1 MRIRTITRGAAV
13 FGAFV
18 FSAFVLSAGAAATE
32 RQDPHDLARSLFK
45 QLVEIKTTESGLG
58 STPAAEAM
66 AQRLREGG
74 FAPEDVQV
82 VGPGGRKQNLVA
94 HLKGTGRKR
103 PVLLIGHLDVVE
115 ARREEWTVD
124 PFVFLEK
131 DGYFYGRGTQDMK
144 DGVAIMVTTL
154 LRYRSEGYRPERDII
169 LALTADEEGGTA
181 NGVDWLLKNR
191 RDLVDAEFVLNHDGG
206 GVTLENGRAVQVDLT
221 ASEKV
226 YADFDLTVTNPG
238 GHSSVPPRENAI
250 YSLARAL
257 DRISAHDFAFELNNV
272 TRAYFERVAK
282 RTDGARAATIRG
294 ILQTPPDAAALKQLS
309 DDPIDNAIVRTTCV
323 ATRLEGGHA
332 NNALPQ
338 TARANVNCRILPG
351 HSPEEVRQELVQ
363 VVADP
368 AVKVRYNNFLTAQLD
383 EVAPNVRGYAPPPLR
398 PDVLKPLEKIAVKM
412 WPGAPVVPSMAVGAS
427 DSIYTNAA
435 GLPTYLV
442 SGSALAHDDF
452 RAHGQD
458 ERLGVQS
465 FYNSVDFFY
474 DYLKAVVSY
483 K

>member
-1 MRIRTITRGAAV
+1 MRIRIVAAV
-13 FGAFV
+13 AALVFG
-18 FSAFVLSAGAAATE
+18 SAAAAAD
-32 RQDPHDLARSLFK
+32 RQDPHQLARGLFK
-45 QLVEIKTTESGLG
+45 QLIEIKTTESGEG

-74 FAPEDVQV
+74 FAAEDVQV

-94 HLKGTGRKR
+94 RLRGTGRKP

-115 ARREEWTVD
+115 ALREDWTVD

-144 DGVAIMVTTL
+144 DGVAIMMTTL
-154 LRYRSEGYRPERDII
+154 LRYRAEGYRPDRDII

-206 GVTLENGRAVQVDLT
+206 GVMVDNGRVVQVDLT

-226 YADFDLTVTNPG
+226 YADFDLIATNPG

-250 YSLARAL
+250 YSLTRAL
-257 DRISAHDFAFELNNV
+257 DRIANYDFPFELNNV
-272 TRAYFERVAK
+272 ARAYLQHMAK
-282 RTDGARAATIRG
+282 SADPAQAGVLRG
-294 ILQTPPDAAALKQLS
+294 VLQTPPDPQALKRIS
-309 DDPIDNAIVRTTCV
+309 EDAIYNALVRTTCV
-323 ATRLEGGHA
+323 ATRLYGGHA

-338 TARANVNCRILPG
+338 SARANVNCRILPG
-351 HSPEEVRQELVQ
+351 HSPEEVRQELVK

-368 AVKVRYNNFLTAQLD
+368 AVKVRYYDFVTEQFED
-383 EVAPNVRGYAPPPLR
+383 VAPNVRGYAPPPLR
-398 PDVLKPLEKIAVKM
+398 PDVLKPLERIAAKM
-412 WPGAPVVPSMAVGAS
+412 WPGAPVAPAMAVGAS

-435 GLPTYLV
+435 GMPTYMV
-442 SGSALAHDDF
+442 SGSALPRDDF

-458 ERLGVQS
+458 ERLGVEA
-465 FYNSVDFFY
+465 FYNAVDFFY
-474 DYLKAVVSY
+474 EYLKAVVSY

>member
-1 MRIRTITRGAAV
+1 MRVRV
-13 FGAFV
+13 
-18 FSAFVLSAGAAATE
+18 AAAAAAIALSSMAVAAAD
-32 RQDPHDLARSLFK
+32 RQDPHELARGLFK

-74 FAPEDVQV
+74 FAAEDVQV

-94 HLKGTGRKR
+94 RLKGNGRKR

-154 LRYRSEGYRPERDII
+154 LRYRSEGYRPDRDII

-206 GVTLENGRAVQVDLT
+206 GVTLEKGRAVQVDLT
-221 ASEKV
+221 ASEKG

-272 TRAYFERVAK
+272 TRAYFEHVAK
-282 RTDGARAATIRG
+282 RSDAERAATIRG
-294 ILQTPPDAAALKQLS
+294 VLQTPPDAAALQQLS
-309 DDPIDNAIVRTTCV
+309 EDPIDNAIVRTTCV

-368 AVKVRYNNFLTAQLD
+368 AVKVRYYNFLTEKLD
-383 EVAPNVRGYAPPPLR
+383 EVAPNVRGYPPPPLR
-398 PDVLKPLEKIAVKM
+398 PDVLKPLEKMAGKM

-427 DSIYTNAA
+427 DSVYTNAA
-435 GLPTYLV
+435 GLPTYMV
-442 SGSALAHDDF
+442 SGSALARDDF

-458 ERLGVQS
+458 ERIGVQS
-465 FYNSVDFFY
+465 FYKSVDFFY

-483 K
+483 R

>member
-1 MRIRTITRGAAV
+1 MTIRLAAAV
-13 FGAFV
+13 AASVCSLAFGW
-18 FSAFVLSAGAAATE
+18 AAAAE
-32 RQDPHDLARSLFK
+32 PQDPHQLARALFK

-74 FAPEDVQV
+74 FAAEDIHI

-94 HLKGTGRKR
+94 RLKGTGRKR

-115 ARREEWTVD
+115 ALREDWSVD

-144 DGVAIMVTTL
+144 DGDAIMMTTL
-154 LRYRSEGYRPERDII
+154 LRYRAEGYKPDRDII
-169 LALTADEEGGTA
+169 LALTADEEGSNA

-191 RDLVDAEFVLNHDGG
+191 RELVDAEFVLNHDGG
-206 GVTLENGRAVQVDLT
+206 GVMLEDGRAVQVDLT

-257 DRISAHDFAFELNNV
+257 DRVSSHDFAFELNNV
-272 TRAYFERVAK
+272 TRAYFEHMAK
-282 RTDGARAATIRG
+282 HTDAPRAAILHG
-294 ILQTPPDAAALKQLS
+294 ILQSPPDADALKQIS
-309 DDPIDNAIVRTTCV
+309 EDPIYNAVVRTTCV
-323 ATRLEGGHA
+323 ATRLSGGHA

-363 VVADP
+363 VIADQT
-368 AVKVRYNNFLTAQLD
+368 VKVRYYNFLTEQLD

-398 PDVLKPLEKIAVKM
+398 ADVLKPLERIAAKM
-412 WPGAPVVPSMAVGAS
+412 WPNASVVPAMAVGAS

-435 GLPTYLV
+435 GLPTYMV
-442 SGSALAHDDF
+442 SGTALPREDF

-458 ERLGVQS
+458 ERLGVQA
-465 FYNSVDFFY
+465 FYNAVDFFY

>member
-1 MRIRTITRGAAV
+1 MRARTVAAV
-13 FGAFV
+13 AAVV
-18 FSAFVLSAGAAATE
+18 FASATAAAAAD
-32 RQDPHDLARSLFK
+32 RQDPHQLARALFK
-45 QLVEIKTTESGLG
+45 QLIEIKTTESQDG

-74 FAPEDVQV
+74 FAEEDIHV
-82 VGPGGRKQNLVA
+82 VGPGGRKQNMVVR
-94 HLKGTGRKR
+94 LKGTGRKR

-124 PFVFLEK
+124 PFQFLEK

-144 DGVAIMVTTL
+144 DGDAIMMATL
-154 LRYRSEGYRPERDII
+154 LRFRSEGYRPDRDII
-169 LALTADEEGGTA
+169 LALTADEEGGNA
-181 NGVDWLLKNR
+181 NGVDWLLQNR
-191 RDLVDAEFVLNHDGG
+191 RDLIDAEFVLNHDGG
-206 GVTLENGRAVQVDLT
+206 GVSLENGRGVQVDLT

-238 GHSSVPPRENAI
+238 GHSSAPPRENAI

-257 DRISAHDFAFELNNV
+257 DRVAGHVFAFELNNV
-272 TRAYFERVAK
+272 TRAYFEQVAK
-282 RTDGARAATIRG
+282 RSDATRAGVIRG
-294 ILQTPPDAAALKQLS
+294 ILQTPPDAQALKTLAE
-309 DDPIDNAIVRTTCV
+309 DPVDNAIVRTTCV
-323 ATRLEGGHA
+323 ATRLSGGHA

-363 VVADP
+363 AIGEP
-368 AVKVRYNNFLTAQLD
+368 SVKVRYYNFLTEQLED
-383 EVAPNVRGYAPPPLR
+383 VAPNVRGYAPPPLR
-398 PDVLKPLEKIAVKM
+398 ADVLKPLQKIAAKM
-412 WPGAPVVPSMAVGAS
+412 WPGAPVVPSMSVGAS

-435 GLPTYLV
+435 GLPTYMV
-442 SGSALAHDDF
+442 SGSGLARDDI

-458 ERLGVQS
+458 ERMGVQS

-483 K
+483 R

>member
-1 MRIRTITRGAAV
+1 MTIRLAAAV
-13 FGAFV
+13 AASVCSLAFGW
-18 FSAFVLSAGAAATE
+18 AAAAE
-32 RQDPHDLARSLFK
+32 PQDPHQLARALFK

-74 FAPEDVQV
+74 FAAEDIHI

-94 HLKGTGRKR
+94 RLKGTGRKR

-115 ARREEWTVD
+115 ALREDWTVD

-144 DGVAIMVTTL
+144 DGIAVMMTTL
-154 LRYRSEGYRPERDII
+154 LRYRAEGYKPDRDII
-169 LALTADEEGGTA
+169 LALTADEEGSNA

-206 GVTLENGRAVQVDLT
+206 GVMLEDGRAVQVDLT

-257 DRISAHDFAFELNNV
+257 DRVSSHDFAFELNNV
-272 TRAYFERVAK
+272 TRAYFEHMAK
-282 RTDGARAATIRG
+282 HTDAPPAASLHG
-294 ILQTPPDAAALKQLS
+294 ILQSPPDADALKQIS
-309 DDPIDNAIVRTTCV
+309 EDPIYNAVVRTTCV
-323 ATRLEGGHA
+323 ATRLSGGHA

-363 VVADP
+363 VIADQT
-368 AVKVRYNNFLTAQLD
+368 VKVRYYNFLTEQLD

-398 PDVLKPLEKIAVKM
+398 ADVLKPLERIAAKM
-412 WPGAPVVPSMAVGAS
+412 WPNASVVPAMAVGAS

-435 GLPTYLV
+435 GLPTYMV
-442 SGSALAHDDF
+442 SGTALPREDF

-458 ERLGVQS
+458 ERLGVQA
-465 FYNSVDFFY
+465 FYNAVDFFY

>member
-1 MRIRTITRGAAV
+1 MRIRIVAAV
-13 FGAFV
+13 AAIV
-18 FSAFVLSAGAAATE
+18 FCWTAAAAD
-32 RQDPHDLARSLFK
+32 RQDPHELARSLFK
-45 QLVEIKTTESGLG
+45 QLVEIKTSESGVG

-74 FAPEDVQV
+74 FAAEDVQV

-94 HLKGTGRKR
+94 RLKGTGRKR

-144 DGVAIMVTTL
+144 DGVAIMVATL
-154 LRYRSEGYRPERDII
+154 LRYRAEGYRPDRDII
-169 LALTADEEGGTA
+169 LALTADEESGTA

-206 GVTLENGRAVQVDLT
+206 GVTLENGRAVQIDLT
-221 ASEKV
+221 ASEKG

-238 GHSSVPPRENAI
+238 GHSSVPPHENAI

-282 RTDGARAATIRG
+282 RTDAARTATIRG
-294 ILQTPPDAAALKQLS
+294 ILQTPPDPAAVKQLS
-309 DDPIDNAIVRTTCV
+309 EDAIDNAIVRTTCV
-323 ATRLEGGHA
+323 ATRLNGGHA

-351 HSPEEVRQELVQ
+351 HSAEEVRQELVQ

-368 AVKVRYNNFLTAQLD
+368 SVKVRYYNFLTEKLED
-383 EVAPNVRGYAPPPLR
+383 VAPNVGGYAPPPLR
-398 PDVLKPLEKIAVKM
+398 PDVLKPLEKIAAKM

-435 GLPTYLV
+435 GLPTYMV
-442 SGSALAHDDF
+442 SGSALARDDF

-465 FYNSVDFFY
+465 FYTSVDFFY

-483 K
+483 R

>member
-1 MRIRTITRGAAV
+1 MRIRV
-13 FGAFV
+13 
-18 FSAFVLSAGAAATE
+18 GAAAAAIVCSWGFGSAAAAAD
-32 RQDPHDLARSLFK
+32 RQDPHQLARALFK
-45 QLVEIKTTESGLG
+45 QLVEIKTTESALG

-74 FAPEDVQV
+74 FAAEDVQV
-82 VGPGGRKQNLVA
+82 VGPGERKQNLVVR
-94 HLKGTGRKR
+94 LKGKGRKR

-115 ARREEWTVD
+115 ALREDWSVD

-144 DGVAIMVTTL
+144 DGIAIMMTTL
-154 LRYRSEGYRPERDII
+154 LRYRAEGYKPDRDII
-169 LALTADEEGGTA
+169 LALTADEEGGNA

-191 RDLVDAEFVLNHDGG
+191 RELVDAEFVLNHDGG
-206 GVTLENGRAVQVDLT
+206 GVILENGKAVQVDLT

-250 YSLARAL
+250 YTLARAL
-257 DRISAHDFAFELNNV
+257 DRVSSHDFAFELNNV

-282 RTDGARAATIRG
+282 RSDATHADVLRG
-294 ILQTPPDAAALKQLS
+294 ILQTPPDPQALQQIS
-309 DDPIDNAIVRTTCV
+309 QDAIYNAIVRTTCV
-323 ATRLEGGHA
+323 ATRLSGGHA

-368 AVKVRYNNFLTAQLD
+368 TVKVRYYNFLTEQLD

-398 PDVLKPLEKIAVKM
+398 PDVLKPLEKIAAKM
-412 WPGAPVVPSMAVGAS
+412 WPGAPIVPSMAVGAS

-435 GLPTYLV
+435 GLPTYMV
-442 SGSALAHDDF
+442 SGSALARDDV

-458 ERLGVQS
+458 ERLSVQS
-465 FYNSVDFFY
+465 FYDGVDFY
-474 DYLKAVVSY
+474 YEYLKAVVSY
-483 K
+483 R

>member
-1 MRIRTITRGAAV
+1 MAV
-13 FGAFV
+13 
-18 FSAFVLSAGAAATE
+18 AAAD
-32 RQDPHDLARSLFK
+32 RQDPHELARGLFK

-74 FAPEDVQV
+74 FAAEDVQV

-94 HLKGTGRKR
+94 RLKGNGRKR

-154 LRYRSEGYRPERDII
+154 LRYRSEGYRPDRDII

-206 GVTLENGRAVQVDLT
+206 GVTLEKGRAVQVDLT
-221 ASEKV
+221 ASEKG

-272 TRAYFERVAK
+272 TRAYFEHVAK
-282 RTDGARAATIRG
+282 RSYAERAATIRG
-294 ILQTPPDAAALKQLS
+294 VLQTPPDAAALQQLS
-309 DDPIDNAIVRTTCV
+309 EDPIDNAIVRTTCV

-368 AVKVRYNNFLTAQLD
+368 AVKVRYYNFLTEKLD

-398 PDVLKPLEKIAVKM
+398 PDVLKPLEKMAGKM

-427 DSIYTNAA
+427 DSVYTNAA
-435 GLPTYLV
+435 GLPTYMV
-442 SGSALAHDDF
+442 SGSALARDDF

-458 ERLGVQS
+458 ERIGVQS
-465 FYNSVDFFY
+465 FYKSVDFFY

-483 K
+483 R

>member
-1 MRIRTITRGAAV
+1 MRVRTTAAAAALALV
-13 FGAFV
+13 FGT
-18 FSAFVLSAGAAATE
+18 GAAAAAD
-32 RQDPHDLARSLFK
+32 RQDPHQLARELFK
-45 QLVEIKTTESGLG
+45 QLVEIKTTESGTG

-74 FAPEDVQV
+74 FAAEDVQV

-94 HLKGTGRKR
+94 RLKGNGRKR

-154 LRYRSEGYRPERDII
+154 LRYRSEGYRPDRDII

-191 RDLVDAEFVLNHDGG
+191 RDLIDAEFVLNHDGG
-206 GVTLENGRAVQVDLT
+206 GVTLENGRAVQIDLT
-221 ASEKV
+221 ASEKG
-226 YADFDLTVTNPG
+226 YADFALTVTNPG

-272 TRAYFERVAK
+272 TRAYFEHVAK
-282 RTDGARAATIRG
+282 RSDAEHAATIRG
-294 ILQTPPDAAALKQLS
+294 VLQSPPDAAAVQQLS
-309 DDPIDNAIVRTTCV
+309 ADPIDNAIVRTTCV

-368 AVKVRYNNFLTAQLD
+368 AVQVRYYNFLTENLD
-383 EVAPNVRGYAPPPLR
+383 EVAPNARGYAPPPLR
-398 PDVLKPLEKIAVKM
+398 PDVLKPLEKIAAKL

-435 GLPTYLV
+435 GLPTYMV
-442 SGSALAHDDF
+442 SGSALARDDF

-465 FYNSVDFFY
+465 FYKGVDFY
-474 DYLKAVVSY
+474 YEYLKAVVSY
-483 K
+483 R

>member
-1 MRIRTITRGAAV
+1 MRIPTVAAV
-13 FGAFV
+13 AAILFGAT
-18 FSAFVLSAGAAATE
+18 AAAAD
-32 RQDPHDLARSLFK
+32 RQDPHELARALFK
-45 QLVEIKTTESGLG
+45 QLIEIKTTESALG

-74 FAPEDVQV
+74 FAAADVQV

-94 HLKGTGRKR
+94 RLKGTGRKR

-144 DGVAIMVTTL
+144 DGVAVMVTTL
-154 LRYRSEGYRPERDII
+154 LRYRAEGYRPDRDII
-169 LALTADEEGGTA
+169 LALTADEESGTA

-221 ASEKV
+221 ASEKG

-238 GHSSVPPRENAI
+238 GHSSAPPRENAI

-257 DRISAHDFAFELNNV
+257 DRIAEHDFAFELNNV
-272 TRAYFERVAK
+272 TRAYFEHVAK
-282 RTDGARAATIRG
+282 RAEAANAAAIRG

-309 DDPIDNAIVRTTCV
+309 EDPIDNAIFRTTCV
-323 ATRLEGGHA
+323 ATRLDGGHA

-351 HSPEEVRQELVQ
+351 HSAEEVRQELVQ

-368 AVKVRYNNFLTAQLD
+368 SVKVRYYNFLTEKLD
-383 EVAPNVRGYAPPPLR
+383 AVAPDARGYAPPPPR
-398 PDVLKPLEKIAVKM
+398 PDVVKPLEKIAAKM

-427 DSIYTNAA
+427 DSVYTNAA
-435 GLPTYLV
+435 GLPTYMV
-442 SGSALAHDDF
+442 SGSALARDDF

-458 ERLGVQS
+458 ERIGVQS
-465 FYNSVDFFY
+465 FYRSVDFFY

-483 K
+483 R

>member
-1 MRIRTITRGAAV
+1 MRIRIGVAGAAIV
-13 FGAFV
+13 CGLAFG
-18 FSAFVLSAGAAATE
+18 SAGAAAD
-32 RQDPHDLARSLFK
+32 RQDPHQLARALFK
-45 QLVEIKTTESGLG
+45 QLVEIKSTESGDG

-74 FAPEDVQV
+74 FAAEDIHV
-82 VGPGGRKQNLVA
+82 VGPGGRKQNMVVR
-94 HLKGTGRKR
+94 LKGTGRKR

-124 PFVFLEK
+124 PFQFLEK

-144 DGVAIMVTTL
+144 DGDAIMMTTL
-154 LRYRSEGYRPERDII
+154 LRFRSEGYRPDRDII
-169 LALTADEEGGTA
+169 LALTADEEGSNA

-206 GVTLENGRAVQVDLT
+206 GVSLENGHVVRVDLT
-221 ASEKV
+221 ASEKG

-250 YSLARAL
+250 YSLAHAL
-257 DRISAHDFAFELNNV
+257 DRVAEHAFAFELNNV
-272 TRAYFERVAK
+272 TRAYFEQVAK
-282 RTDGARAATIRG
+282 RSDATRAGVIHG
-294 ILQTPPDAAALKQLS
+294 ILQTPPDAQALKQLAE
-309 DDPIDNAIVRTTCV
+309 DPIDNAIVRTTCV
-323 ATRLEGGHA
+323 ATRLSGGHA

-363 VVADP
+363 AIGDHS
-368 AVKVRYNNFLTAQLD
+368 VKVRYYNFLTEQLE
-383 EVAPNVRGYAPPPLR
+383 EVAPNVSGYAPPPLR
-398 PDVLKPLEKIAVKM
+398 PDVLKPLQKIAAKM

-435 GLPTYLV
+435 GMPTYMV
-442 SGSALAHDDF
+442 SGSALARDDI

-458 ERLGVQS
+458 ERMSVQS
-465 FYNSVDFFY
+465 FYDSVDFFY

-483 K
+483 R

>member
-1 MRIRTITRGAAV
+1 MRIPAVAVVAAIV
-13 FGAFV
+13 FG
-18 FSAFVLSAGAAATE
+18 STAAAAD
-32 RQDPHDLARSLFK
+32 RQDPHQLARGLFK
-45 QLVEIKTTESGLG
+45 QLIEIPTTESGAG

-74 FAPEDVQV
+74 FAAEDVHV
-82 VGPGGRKQNLVA
+82 VGPGGRKQNLVVR
-94 HLKGTGRKR
+94 LKGTARKR

-115 ARREEWTVD
+115 ALREDWTVD

-144 DGVAIMVTTL
+144 DGLAIMMTTL
-154 LRYRSEGYRPERDII
+154 LRYRAEGYRPDRDII

-191 RDLVDAEFVLNHDGG
+191 RELVDAEFVLNHDGG
-206 GVTLENGRAVQVDLT
+206 GVMMDNGRVVQVDLT

-226 YADFDLTVTNPG
+226 YADFDLIATNPG

-250 YSLARAL
+250 YSLTRAL
-257 DRISAHDFAFELNNV
+257 DRIANYDFAFELNNV
-272 TRAYFERVAK
+272 ARAYLQHMVKNA
-282 RTDGARAATIRG
+282 DAVQASVLRG
-294 ILQTPPDAAALKQLS
+294 VLQTPPDSQALKQIS
-309 DDPIDNAIVRTTCV
+309 ADAIYNALVRTTCV
-323 ATRLEGGHA
+323 ATRLYGGHA

-368 AVKVRYNNFLTAQLD
+368 SVKVRYYNFVTEQFED
-383 EVAPNVRGYAPPPLR
+383 VAPNVRGYAPPPLR
-398 PDVLKPLEKIAVKM
+398 PDVLKPLERIAAKM
-412 WPGAPVVPSMAVGAS
+412 WPGAPVVPAMAVGAS

-435 GLPTYLV
+435 GLPTYMV
-442 SGSALAHDDF
+442 SGSALPRDDF

-458 ERLGVQS
+458 ERLGVQA
-465 FYNSVDFFY
+465 FYNGVDFFY
-474 DYLKAVVSY
+474 EYLKAVVSY
-483 K
+483 R

>member
-1 MRIRTITRGAAV
+1 MRIHAVAAV
-13 FGAFV
+13 AALV
-18 FSAFVLSAGAAATE
+18 CASTAAAAE
-32 RQDPHDLARSLFK
+32 RQDPHQLARDLFK
-45 QLVEIKTTESGLG
+45 QLIEIKTTESALG

-74 FAPEDVQV
+74 FAAEDVQV

-94 HLKGTGRKR
+94 RLKGTGRKR

-115 ARREEWTVD
+115 ALREDWTVD

-144 DGVAIMVTTL
+144 DGVAVMMTTL
-154 LRYRSEGYRPERDII
+154 LRYRAEGYKPDRDII

-191 RDLVDAEFVLNHDGG
+191 RDLVDADFVLNHDGG
-206 GVTLENGRAVQVDLT
+206 GVMLEDGRAVQVDLT

-257 DRISAHDFAFELNNV
+257 DRVSSHDFAFELNNV
-272 TRAYFERVAK
+272 TRAYFEHMAK
-282 RTDGARAATIRG
+282 HTDAARAATLRG
-294 ILQTPPDAAALKQLS
+294 LLQTPPDAEALKQIS
-309 DDPIDNAIVRTTCV
+309 EDPIYNAVVRTTCV
-323 ATRLEGGHA
+323 ATRLSGGHA

-368 AVKVRYNNFLTAQLD
+368 TVRVRYYNFLTEQLD

-398 PDVLKPLEKIAVKM
+398 PDVLKPLERIAGKM
-412 WPGAPVVPSMAVGAS
+412 WPGASVVPAMAVGAS

-435 GLPTYLV
+435 GLPTYMV
-442 SGSALAHDDF
+442 SGTALPREDF

-458 ERLGVQS
+458 ERLGVQA
-465 FYNSVDFFY
+465 FYNAVDFFY
-474 DYLKAVVSY
+474 EYLRAVVSY
-483 K
+483 R

>member
-1 MRIRTITRGAAV
+1 MSIRVDAV
-13 FGAFV
+13 
-18 FSAFVLSAGAAATE
+18 AAAIAFSLVLGSAAAAD
-32 RQDPHDLARSLFK
+32 RQDPHQLARALFK
-45 QLVEIKTTESGLG
+45 QLVEIPTTESGAG

-74 FAPEDVQV
+74 FAAQDVQV
-82 VGPGGRKQNLVA
+82 VGPGGRKQNMVVR
-94 HLKGTGRKR
+94 LKGTGRKR

-115 ARREEWTVD
+115 ARREEWSVD
-124 PFVFLEK
+124 PFQFLEK

-144 DGVAIMVTTL
+144 DGVAIMMTTL
-154 LRYRSEGYRPERDII
+154 LRYRSEGYRPDRDII

-221 ASEKV
+221 ASEKG
-226 YADFDLTVTNPG
+226 YADFDLMVTNPG
-238 GHSSVPPRENAI
+238 GHSSAPPAQNAI

-257 DRISAHDFAFELNNV
+257 DRVSEHVFAFELNNV
-272 TRAYFERVAK
+272 TRAYFERVAQSS
-282 RTDGARAATIRG
+282 DAARAAAIRG
-294 ILQTPPDAAALKQLS
+294 ILKTPPDPQALQTIS
-309 DDPIDNAIVRTTCV
+309 ADPIDNAIVRTTCV
-323 ATRLEGGHA
+323 ATRLYGGHA

-363 VVADP
+363 AIADP
-368 AVKVRYNNFLTAQLD
+368 SVKVRYYNFLTEQFE
-383 EVAPNVRGYAPPPLR
+383 EVAPDVRGYTPPPLR
-398 PDVLKPLEKIAVKM
+398 PDVLKPLEKLAAKM

-435 GLPTYLV
+435 GLPTYMV
-442 SGSALAHDDF
+442 SGSALGRDDF

-458 ERLGVQS
+458 ERLSTQS
-465 FYNSVDFFY
+465 FYDSVDFFY
-474 DYLKAVVSY
+474 RYLKAVVSY
-483 K
+483 R

>member
-1 MRIRTITRGAAV
+1 MRMPAVAVVAAIV
-13 FGAFV
+13 FG
-18 FSAFVLSAGAAATE
+18 STAAAAD
-32 RQDPHDLARSLFK
+32 RQDPHQLARALFK
-45 QLVEIKTTESGLG
+45 QLIEIPTTESGAG

-74 FAPEDVQV
+74 FAAEDVHV
-82 VGPGGRKQNLVA
+82 VGPGGRKQNLVVR
-94 HLKGTGRKR
+94 LKGTGRKR

-115 ARREEWTVD
+115 ALREDWTVD

-144 DGVAIMVTTL
+144 DGIAIMMTTL
-154 LRYRSEGYRPERDII
+154 LRYRAEGYRPDRDII

-206 GVTLENGRAVQVDLT
+206 GVILDDGKVVQVDLT

-238 GHSSVPPRENAI
+238 GHSSAPPRENAI

-257 DRISAHDFAFELNNV
+257 DRVSSYDFPFELNNV
-272 TRAYFERVAK
+272 TRAYFERVAQ
-282 RTDGARAATIRG
+282 RSDAAHASVIRG
-294 ILQTPPDAAALKQLS
+294 VLQTPPDPAALKEIAG
-309 DDPIDNAIVRTTCV
+309 DPIYNAIVRTTCV
-323 ATRLEGGHA
+323 ATRLSGGHA

-351 HSPEEVRQELVQ
+351 HSPEEVRQELVR
-363 VVADP
+363 VVADST
-368 AVKVRYNNFLTAQLD
+368 VKVRYYNFLTEQLD
-383 EVAPNVRGYAPPPLR
+383 EVAPDVRGYAPPPLR
-398 PDVLKPLEKIAVKM
+398 PDVLRPLERVAAKM
-412 WPGAPVVPSMAVGAS
+412 WQGAPVVPSMAVGAS
-427 DSIYTNAA
+427 DSVYTNAA
-435 GLPTYLV
+435 GLPTYMV
-442 SGSALAHDDF
+442 SGSALARDDV

-458 ERLGVQS
+458 ERLGVQA
-465 FYNSVDFFY
+465 FYNGVDFFY
-474 DYLKAVVSY
+474 EYLKAVVSY
-483 K
+483 R

>member
-1 MRIRTITRGAAV
+1 MIRLVAAV
-13 FGAFV
+13 AAFAIT
-18 FSAFVLSAGAAATE
+18 STAAAAE
-32 RQDPHDLARSLFK
+32 RQDPHQLARDLFK
-45 QLVEIKTTESGLG
+45 QLVEIKTTESALG

-66 AQRLREGG
+66 AQRLRAGG
-74 FAPEDVQV
+74 FAAEDVQV

-94 HLKGTGRKR
+94 RLKGTGRKR

-115 ARREEWTVD
+115 ALREDWTVD

-144 DGVAIMVTTL
+144 DGDAIMMTTL
-154 LRYRSEGYRPERDII
+154 LRYRAEGYKPDRDII
-169 LALTADEEGGTA
+169 LALTADEESSNA

-191 RDLVDAEFVLNHDGG
+191 RELVDAEFVLNHDGG
-206 GVTLENGRAVQVDLT
+206 GVMLEDGRAVQVDLT

-257 DRISAHDFAFELNNV
+257 DRVSGHDFAFELNNV
-272 TRAYFERVAK
+272 TRAYFERMAK
-282 RTDGARAATIRG
+282 REEAARAAILRG
-294 ILQTPPDAAALKQLS
+294 VLQTPPDPEALKEVS
-309 DDPIDNAIVRTTCV
+309 DDPVYNALVRTTCV
-323 ATRLEGGHA
+323 ATRLSGGHA

-368 AVKVRYNNFLTAQLD
+368 TVKVRYYNFLTEQLED
-383 EVAPNVRGYAPPPLR
+383 VAPNVRGYAPPPLR
-398 PDVLKPLEKIAVKM
+398 PDVVKPLEKIAAKM
-412 WPGAPVVPSMAVGAS
+412 WPGAPVVPAMAVGAS

-435 GLPTYLV
+435 GLPTYMV
-442 SGSALAHDDF
+442 SGSALARDDI

-458 ERLGVQS
+458 ERLGVQE
-465 FYNSVDFFY
+465 FYNAVDFFY

-483 K
+483 R

>member
-1 MRIRTITRGAAV
+1 MRIPAVAAV
-13 FGAFV
+13 AAIVFG
-18 FSAFVLSAGAAATE
+18 STAAAAD
-32 RQDPHDLARSLFK
+32 RQDPHQLARALFK
-45 QLVEIKTTESGLG
+45 QLVEIKTTESGVG

-74 FAPEDVQV
+74 FAAEDVQV
-82 VGPGGRKQNLVA
+82 VGPGGRKQNLVVR
-94 HLKGTGRKR
+94 LKGTGRKR

-115 ARREEWTVD
+115 ALREEWTVD

-144 DGVAIMVTTL
+144 DGIAIMMTTL
-154 LRYRSEGYRPERDII
+154 LRYRAEGYRPDRDII
-169 LALTADEEGGTA
+169 LALTADEESGTA

-206 GVTLENGRAVQVDLT
+206 GVILDNGKAVQVDLT

-238 GHSSVPPRENAI
+238 GHSSAPPRENAI

-257 DRISAHDFAFELNNV
+257 DRVSSYDFPFELNNV
-272 TRAYFERVAK
+272 TRAYFERVAQ
-282 RTDGARAATIRG
+282 RSDAAHVGVIRG
-294 ILQTPPDAAALKQLS
+294 VLQTPPDQAALKELAG
-309 DDPIDNAIVRTTCV
+309 DPIYNAIVRTTCV
-323 ATRLEGGHA
+323 ATRLSGGHA

-351 HSPEEVRQELVQ
+351 HSPEEVRQELVR

-368 AVKVRYNNFLTAQLD
+368 TVKVRYYNFLTEQLD
-383 EVAPNVRGYAPPPLR
+383 EVAPDVRGYAPPPLR
-398 PDVLKPLEKIAVKM
+398 PDVLRPLERVTAKM
-412 WPGAPVVPSMAVGAS
+412 WPGAAVVPSMAVGAS

-435 GLPTYLV
+435 GLPTYMV
-442 SGSALAHDDF
+442 SGSALARDDV

-458 ERLGVQS
+458 ERAGVQA
-465 FYNSVDFFY
+465 FYNGVDFFY
-474 DYLKAVVSY
+474 EYLKAVVSY

>member
-1 MRIRTITRGAAV
+1 MMIRAVAAV
-13 FGAFV
+13 A
-18 FSAFVLSAGAAATE
+18 AFVLGSTAAAAAE
-32 RQDPHDLARSLFK
+32 RQDPHQLARDLFK

-74 FAPEDVQV
+74 FAAEDIHVL
-82 VGPGGRKQNLVA
+82 GPGGRKQNLVA
-94 HLKGTGRKR
+94 RLKGTGRKR
-103 PVLLIGHLDVVE
+103 PLLLIGHLDVVE
-115 ARREEWTVD
+115 ALREDWTVD

-154 LRYRSEGYRPERDII
+154 LRYRAEGYQPDRDII
-169 LALTADEEGGTA
+169 LALTADEEGGNA

-206 GVTLENGRAVQVDLT
+206 GVMLEDGRAVQVDLT

-257 DRISAHDFAFELNNV
+257 DRVSSHDFAFELNNV
-272 TRAYFERVAK
+272 TRAYFEHMAK
-282 RTDGARAATIRG
+282 HTDAARAAVLRG
-294 ILQTPPDAAALKQLS
+294 ILQTPPDPEALKQIS
-309 DDPIDNAIVRTTCV
+309 EDPIYNAVVRTTCV
-323 ATRLEGGHA
+323 ATRLSGGHA

-363 VVADP
+363 VVADST
-368 AVKVRYNNFLTAQLD
+368 VKVRYYNFLTEQLD
-383 EVAPNVRGYAPPPLR
+383 DVAPNVRGYAPPPLR
-398 PDVLKPLEKIAVKM
+398 PDVLKPLEKVAAKM
-412 WPGAPVVPSMAVGAS
+412 FPGAPVVPAMAVGAS

-435 GLPTYLV
+435 GLPTYMV
-442 SGSALAHDDF
+442 SGSALARDDI

-458 ERLGVQS
+458 ERLGVQA
-465 FYNSVDFFY
+465 FYNAVDFFY

-483 K
+483 R

>member
-1 MRIRTITRGAAV
+1 MRIPAVAVVAAIV
-13 FGAFV
+13 FG
-18 FSAFVLSAGAAATE
+18 STAAAAD
-32 RQDPHDLARSLFK
+32 RQDPHQLARGLFK
-45 QLVEIKTTESGLG
+45 QLIEIPTTESGAG

-74 FAPEDVQV
+74 FAAEDVHV
-82 VGPGGRKQNLVA
+82 VGPGGRKQNLVVR
-94 HLKGTGRKR
+94 LKGTARKR

-115 ARREEWTVD
+115 ALREDWTVD

-144 DGVAIMVTTL
+144 DGLAIMMTTL
-154 LRYRSEGYRPERDII
+154 LRYRAEGYRPDRDII

-191 RDLVDAEFVLNHDGG
+191 RELVDAEFVLNHDGG
-206 GVTLENGRAVQVDLT
+206 GVMMDNGRVVQVDLT

-226 YADFDLTVTNPG
+226 YADFDLIATNPG

-250 YSLARAL
+250 YSLTRAL
-257 DRISAHDFAFELNNV
+257 DRIANYDFAFELNNV
-272 TRAYFERVAK
+272 ARAYLQHMVKNA
-282 RTDGARAATIRG
+282 DAAQASVLRG
-294 ILQTPPDAAALKQLS
+294 VLQTPPDSQALKQIS
-309 DDPIDNAIVRTTCV
+309 ADAIYNALVRTTCV
-323 ATRLEGGHA
+323 ATRLYGGHA

-368 AVKVRYNNFLTAQLD
+368 SVKVRYYNFVTEQFED
-383 EVAPNVRGYAPPPLR
+383 VAPNVRGYAPPPLR
-398 PDVLKPLEKIAVKM
+398 PDVLKPLERIAAKM
-412 WPGAPVVPSMAVGAS
+412 WPGAPVVPAMAVGAS

-435 GLPTYLV
+435 GLPTYMV
-442 SGSALAHDDF
+442 SGSALPRDDF

-458 ERLGVQS
+458 ERLGVQA
-465 FYNSVDFFY
+465 FYNGVDFFY
-474 DYLKAVVSY
+474 EYLKAVVSY
-483 K
+483 R

>member
-1 MRIRTITRGAAV
+1 MSIFCV
-13 FGAFV
+13 
-18 FSAFVLSAGAAATE
+18 GAAAAD
-32 RQDPHDLARSLFK
+32 RPDPHQLARDLFK

-66 AQRLREGG
+66 AQRLRAGG
-74 FAPEDVQV
+74 FDDVQV
-82 VGPGGRKQNLVA
+82 VGPGGRKQNMVA
-94 HLKGTGRKR
+94 RLKGNGRKR

-144 DGVAIMVTTL
+144 DGIAIMVATL
-154 LRYRSEGYRPERDII
+154 LRYRSEGYRPDRDII

-181 NGVDWLLKNR
+181 NGVDWLVKNR

-206 GVTLENGRAVQVDLT
+206 GVTLENGHAVQVDLT
-221 ASEKV
+221 ASEKG

-238 GHSSVPPRENAI
+238 GHSSAPPRENAI
-250 YSLARAL
+250 YTLARAL
-257 DRISAHDFAFELNNV
+257 DRVAAHDFAFELNNV
-272 TRAYFERVAK
+272 TRAYFEQVAK
-282 RTDGARAATIRG
+282 RADAADAALIRG
-294 ILQTPPDAAALKQLS
+294 ILQTPPDPEAVKKLS
-309 DDPIDNAIVRTTCV
+309 EDPIDNAIMRTTCV
-323 ATRLEGGHA
+323 ATRLDGGHA

-368 AVKVRYNNFLTAQLD
+368 AVKVRYYNFLTEKLD
-383 EVAPNVRGYAPPPLR
+383 EVAPNARGYAPPPLR
-398 PDVLKPLEKIAVKM
+398 PDVMKPLEKFAAKM

-427 DSIYTNAA
+427 DSVYTNAA
-435 GLPTYLV
+435 GLPTYMV
-442 SGSALAHDDF
+442 SGSALARDDF

-465 FYNSVDFFY
+465 FYDSVDFFY

-483 K
+483 KGN